1 MPDAL
6 RIESPAMP
14 AQCFDALAGHMEILL
29 AGDLRREYVD
39 HLVRTSATL
48 GDALGPLR
56 LAMRTHTWAGD
67 SQRLTMARAVQTAD
81 AATRDEGFH
90 ALNDWDGIADHV
102 NVDIV
107 PVDVLDFVRRV
118 RGHDTPD
125 TETLAILI
133 DYYVF
138 HLLSLLALR
147 AWDTTDPDAAL
158 GRVGGLLDQ
167 LQGPRGSGQPFVA
180 DPETLLLIATSH
192 YEPDERGYAS
202 LLQQVRTLS
211 FARQRAVALGHAA
224 SLGAHLRFGFHA
236 TYARSTE
243 AMRDDNVADYPW
255 LHYAADIVLRAIE
268 DNDDRPPKG
277 PPLAVLAE
285 ALFGSLTADA
295 ASLLD
300 AGPFRE
306 RLAAR
311 SSRLQPLFDALEP
324 QANEYS
330 PLSLFFNFSHNVL
343 KGAIVDALLRGDA
356 WTVSFNDLLAGPSGG
371 VSSLASRQALAL
383 TLMGHARRHPQRIRG
398 QLMPVVVYDPGAG
411 HAVYRDTI
419 SRLTP

>member
-1 MPDAL
+1 
-6 RIESPAMP
+6 
-14 AQCFDALAGHMEILL
+14 MEILL

-56 LAMRTHTWAGD
+56 LAMRTHTWTGD
-67 SQRLTMARAVQTAD
+67 GHRLTMARAVQAVD
-81 AATRDEGFH
+81 ALTRDEGFH

-102 NVDIV
+102 NVDII

-118 RGHDTPD
+118 RGHHRPD
-125 TETLAILI
+125 TATLAVLV
-133 DYYVF
+133 DYYAF
-138 HLLSLLALR
+138 HILSLLALR

-158 GRVGGLLDQ
+158 GRVGGLLDL
-167 LQGPRGSGQPFVA
+167 LQGPHGSGQPFVS

-192 YEPDERGYAS
+192 YEPDERGYVS
-202 LLQQVRTLS
+202 LLAQVRTLS
-211 FARQRAVALGHAA
+211 FERQRAVALGHAA
-224 SLGAHLRFGFHA
+224 SMGAHLRFGFHA

-268 DNDDRPPKG
+268 DDDGLAPGG
-277 PPLAVLAE
+277 PPLAVLVE

-306 RLAAR
+306 RLTAR

-324 QANEYS
+324 RADEYS

-343 KGAIVDALLRGDA
+343 KGVVVDVLLRGDA
-356 WTVSFNDLLAGPSGG
+356 WTVSFNDLLTGPSGG
-371 VSSLASRQALAL
+371 ISSLASRRALAL

-398 QLMPVVVYDPGAG
+398 HLMPVIVYDPAAG
-411 HAVYRDTI
+411 HAVYRATV
-419 SRLTP
+419 SRLTS